1 MKKYNKKNRA
11 KQIVKAEFT
20 AGTLTNFSGLNVI
33 HNFVEKIDVRKLLNN
48 ISIDTHYNIKY
59 ETGDILSI
67 LVEGISCGMNRLSK
81 IENFTLDPLVQ
92 KLYGLSD
99 KLSDATISDRL
110 KRCTMK
116 QTSEYMD
123 VIGKLSGKVH
133 NKLQTKSDILDLDS
147 SVSIVYGNQ
156 EGAAKGYNNKK
167 KGAKSY
173 HPLFGF
179 LNSTRECLLSW
190 LRPGDTYTS
199 NGASEFI
206 RQAFSLMPKKISNLM
221 VRADSGF
228 FSDKII
234 SAIEQR
240 KNTKYLIKIKLKNM
254 TEVLVCQK
262 WYSVPGMPNIQI
274 CDFEYRPK
282 TWKKSRH
289 FSAVRILKN
298 EIKDGV
304 LFTQKEW
311 EYFCYCTNIVD
322 NPLQIHRIYGDRGTS
337 ENWIENV
344 KKQMF
349 AGQLVTNDFWANEM
363 LWLSSVMAYNISV
376 WMRKLTDD
384 KTWHEEPATFRAW
397 FVQLAGKV
405 AKTGRQTL
413 LKMYKA
419 YYYKDR
425 WRRIDEAVDMLCF

>member
-1 MKKYNKKNRA
+1 MKKYNKKNRV
-11 KQIVKAEFT
+11 KQTVKAEFS
-20 AGTLTNFSGLNVI
+20 AGTLTNYSGLNVI
-33 HNFVEKIDVRKLLNN
+33 HNFIEKIGARDLLNN
-48 ISIDTHYNIKY
+48 INIETHHNIQY

-67 LVEGISCGMNRLSK
+67 IVEGISCGMNRLSK

-92 KLYGLSD
+92 DLYGLSD
-99 KLSDATISDRL
+99 KLSDSTISYRL
-110 KRCTMK
+110 KRSTMK
-116 QTSEYMD
+116 QTSEYME
-123 VIGKLSGKVH
+123 VIGIISDKVH
-133 NKLQTKSDILDLDS
+133 KILQTESDILDLDS

-156 EGAAKGYNNKK
+156 EGAAKGYNDKK

-173 HPLFGF
+173 HSLLGF

-206 RQAFSLMPKKISNLM
+206 NQAFSLMPEKLNHLL

-228 FSDKII
+228 FSDDII

-240 KNTKYLIKIKLKNM
+240 KNTGYLIKVKLKNLK
-254 TEVLVCQK
+254 EVLVCQN
-262 WYSVPGMPNIQI
+262 WQDIPGMPHMQI

-282 TWKKSRH
+282 TWNKSRH
-289 FSAVRILKN
+289 FSAVRVLKR

-304 LFTQKEW
+304 LFPRKEW
-311 EYFCYCTNIVD
+311 EYYCYCTNIVD
-322 NPLQIHRIYGDRGTS
+322 SPLQIHRIYGDRGTR

-344 KKQMF
+344 KEQMF
-349 AGQLVTNDFWANEM
+349 AGQLLTNNFWANEM
-363 LWLSSVMAYNISV
+363 LWLSSVMAYNIVV
-376 WMRKLTDD
+376 WMRKLAGSNS
-384 KTWHEEPATFRAW
+384 WHEEPNTFRAW

-405 AKTGRQTL
+405 VKTARQTI
-413 LKMYKA
+413 LKMYEA

-425 WRRIDEAVDMLCF
+425 WRRIDKAVDMLCF

>member
-48 ISIDTHYNIKY
+48 ISIDTHHNIKY

-67 LVEGISCGMNRLSK
+67 LVEGVSCGMNRLSK

-147 SVSIVYGNQ
+147 SVSIVYG
-156 EGAAKGYNNKK
+156 
-167 KGAKSY
+167 S
-173 HPLFGF
+173 
-179 LNSTRECLLSW
+179 
-190 LRPGDTYTS
+190 
-199 NGASEFI
+199 
-206 RQAFSLMPKKISNLM
+206 
-221 VRADSGF
+221 
-228 FSDKII
+228 
-234 SAIEQR
+234 
-240 KNTKYLIKIKLKNM
+240 
-254 TEVLVCQK
+254 
-262 WYSVPGMPNIQI
+262 
-274 CDFEYRPK
+274 
-282 TWKKSRH
+282 
-289 FSAVRILKN
+289 
-298 EIKDGV
+298 
-304 LFTQKEW
+304 
-311 EYFCYCTNIVD
+311 
-322 NPLQIHRIYGDRGTS
+322 
-337 ENWIENV
+337 
-344 KKQMF
+344 
-349 AGQLVTNDFWANEM
+349 
-363 LWLSSVMAYNISV
+363 
-376 WMRKLTDD
+376 
-384 KTWHEEPATFRAW
+384 HEEPATFRAW

-419 YYYKDR
+419 YYYIITKWQFSQIKQIPFLVSR
-425 WRRIDEAVDMLCF
+425 W